1 LFRETKVF
9 SFPLSLPSV
18 EDFVAATV
26 FVTAL
31 AALFVMAV
39 ATLKPFLPSKTVE
52 APIAPSKD
60 APTVKV
66 YVYNHTGRLYA
77 VEYAGDNPEAFRRA
91 LGVPGTLAAVFT
103 VYPGGYN
110 CTRYTHAPVRIG
122 PDPYTGLWCPAPF
135 DVNSANVNSNCV
147 PVGLTSRGR
156 WLLVQ
161 YSCPGMP

>member
-1 LFRETKVF
+1 
-9 SFPLSLPSV
+9 V
-18 EDFVAATV
+18 EDFVSTAV

-39 ATLKPFLPSKTVE
+39 AALKPFLPSKIIE

-60 APTVKV
+60 APTRHI
-66 YVYNHTGRLYA
+66 YVYNRTGILYA
-77 VEYAGDNPEAFRRA
+77 VEYAGSDVEAFRRA
-91 LGVPGTLAAVFT
+91 VRVPGDLAAVFT
-103 VYPGGYN
+103 VYPGGYS
-110 CTRYTHAPVRIG
+110 CTRYTSAPVRIG
-122 PDPYTGLWCPAPF
+122 PDPYTGLWCPPPF
-135 DVNSANVNSNCV
+135 DAEVEENCA

>member
-1 LFRETKVF
+1 M
-9 SFPLSLPSV
+9 
-18 EDFVAATV
+18 EDFIAATV
-26 FVTAL
+26 FATAL
-31 AALFVMAV
+31 AALFVMAG
-39 ATLKPFLPSKTVE
+39 ATLKPFLPPKTVE

-66 YVYNHTGRLYA
+66 YVYEDTGRLYA

-103 VYPGGYN
+103 VYPGGYD
-110 CTRYTHAPVRIG
+110 CTRYTSAPVGIG
-122 PDPYTGLWCPAPF
+122 PDPYTGLWCPPPF
-135 DVNSANVNSNCV
+135 DVKTDNVGSNCV

-161 YSCPGMP
+161 YSCPGTP

>member
-1 LFRETKVF
+1 
-9 SFPLSLPSV
+9 V
-18 EDFVAATV
+18 EDFIAATV

-39 ATLKPFLPSKTVE
+39 ATLKPFLPSKIVE
-52 APIAPSKD
+52 VPAAPGKD

-66 YVYNHTGRLYA
+66 YVYNDAGRLYA
-77 VEYAGDNPEAFRRA
+77 VEYAGSDPEAFRRA
-91 LGVPGTLAAVFT
+91 LGVPGDLVAVFA

-122 PDPYTGLWCPAPF
+122 PDPYTGLWCPPPF
-135 DVNSANVNSNCV
+135 DVKAEADVNKNCV